1 MSIAYI
7 ALGSNLG
14 DKEANLRQALK
25 MLLVKGLQIR
35 SVSSFFKTEPY
46 GVTDQPEFIN
56 AVACVKTD
64 LAPEKLLKLLLDT
77 ELEMGRVR
85 LRQYQ
90 FFTIIDQVIIQK
102 QIQIY
107 ISFTPMPQSYPSH
120 FQFSIQKQLQQLFR
134 CQIRFFVLQPLS
146 EIAADKIHPV
156 YKKSIQTLLKSL
168 TDGDE

>member
-56 AVACVKTD
+56 AVACVNWKWD
-64 LAPEKLLKLLLDT
+64 GYDCGIGVK
-77 ELEMGRVR
+77 
-85 LRQYQ
+85 
-90 FFTIIDQVIIQK
+90 
-102 QIQIY
+102 
-107 ISFTPMPQSYPSH
+107 
-120 FQFSIQKQLQQLFR
+120 
-134 CQIRFFVLQPLS
+134 
-146 EIAADKIHPV
+146 EI
-156 YKKSIQTLLKSL
+156 
-168 TDGDE
+168 

>member
-85 LRQYQ
+85 LRHWGERN
-90 FFTIIDQVIIQK
+90 IDLDLLLYDDL
-102 QIQIY
+102 IY
-107 ISFTPMPQSYPSH
+107 YSEKLVLPHPDMQNR
-120 FQFSIQKQLQQLFR
+120 L
-134 CQIRFFVLQPLS
+134 FVLQPLS

-156 YKKSIQTLLKSL
+156 YKKKYSEPSKIF
-168 TDGDE
+168 DRRR

>member
-35 SVSSFFKTEPY
+35 SASSFFKTEPY

-85 LRQYQ
+85 LRHWGERN
-90 FFTIIDQVIIQK
+90 ID
-102 QIQIY
+102 
-107 ISFTPMPQSYPSH
+107 
-120 FQFSIQKQLQQLFR
+120 L
-134 CQIRFFVLQPLS
+134 
-146 EIAADKIHPV
+146 D
-156 YKKSIQTLLKSL
+156 
-168 TDGDE
+168 

>member
-46 GVTDQPEFIN
+46 GVTDQHEFIN

-85 LRQYQ
+85 LRHWGERN
-90 FFTIIDQVIIQK
+90 IDLDLLLYDDL
-102 QIQIY
+102 IY
-107 ISFTPMPQSYPSH
+107 YSEKLVLPHPDMQNR
-120 FQFSIQKQLQQLFR
+120 L
-134 CQIRFFVLQPLS
+134 FVLQPLS

-156 YKKSIQTLLKSL
+156 YKKSIQNLLKSL

>member
-85 LRQYQ
+85 LRHWGERN
-90 FFTIIDQVIIQK
+90 IDLDLLLYDDL
-102 QIQIY
+102 IY
-107 ISFTPMPQSYPSH
+107 YSEKLVLPHPDMQNR
-120 FQFSIQKQLQQLFR
+120 L
-134 CQIRFFVLQPLS
+134 FVLQPLS

-156 YKKSIQTLLKSL
+156 YKKSIQSLLKSL

>member
-46 GVTDQPEFIN
+46 GATDQPEFIN

-85 LRQYQ
+85 LRHWGERN
-90 FFTIIDQVIIQK
+90 IDLDLLLYDDL
-102 QIQIY
+102 IY
-107 ISFTPMPQSYPSH
+107 YSEKLVLPHPDMQNR
-120 FQFSIQKQLQQLFR
+120 L
-134 CQIRFFVLQPLS
+134 FVLQPLS

-156 YKKSIQTLLKSL
+156 YKKSIQNLLKSL

>member
-85 LRQYQ
+85 LRHWGERN
-90 FFTIIDQVIIQK
+90 IDLDLLLYDDL
-102 QIQIY
+102 IY
-107 ISFTPMPQSYPSH
+107 YSEKLVLPHPDMQNR
-120 FQFSIQKQLQQLFR
+120 L
-134 CQIRFFVLQPLS
+134 FVLQPLS

-156 YKKSIQTLLKSL
+156 YKKRIQNLLKSL

>member
-46 GVTDQPEFIN
+46 GETDQPEFIN
-56 AVACVKTD
+56 ADTCVKTY
-64 LAPEKLLKLLLDT
+64 LAPEKLLKLLMDT

-85 LRQYQ
+85 LRHWGERN
-90 FFTIIDQVIIQK
+90 IDLDLLLYDDL
-102 QIQIY
+102 IY
-107 ISFTPMPQSYPSH
+107 YSEKLVLPHPDMQNR
-120 FQFSIQKQLQQLFR
+120 L
-134 CQIRFFVLQPLS
+134 FVLQPLS

-156 YKKSIQTLLKSL
+156 YKKSIQNLLKSL

>member
-14 DKEANLRQALK
+14 DKEVNLRQALK

-85 LRQYQ
+85 LRHWGERN
-90 FFTIIDQVIIQK
+90 IDLDLLLYDDL
-102 QIQIY
+102 IY
-107 ISFTPMPQSYPSH
+107 YSEKLVLPHPDMQNR
-120 FQFSIQKQLQQLFR
+120 L
-134 CQIRFFVLQPLS
+134 FVLQPLS

-156 YKKSIQTLLKSL
+156 YKKSIQNLLKSL

>member
-85 LRQYQ
+85 LRHWGERN
-90 FFTIIDQVIIQK
+90 IDLDLLLYDDP
-102 QIQIY
+102 IY
-107 ISFTPMPQSYPSH
+107 YSEKLVLPHPDMQNR
-120 FQFSIQKQLQQLFR
+120 L
-134 CQIRFFVLQPLS
+134 FVLQPLS

-156 YKKSIQTLLKSL
+156 YKKSIQNLLKSL

>member
-35 SVSSFFKTEPY
+35 SASSFFKTEPY

-85 LRQYQ
+85 LRHWGERN
-90 FFTIIDQVIIQK
+90 IDLDLLYYSEKLVLPHPDMQNR
-102 QIQIY
+102 
-107 ISFTPMPQSYPSH
+107 
-120 FQFSIQKQLQQLFR
+120 L
-134 CQIRFFVLQPLS
+134 FVLQPLS

-156 YKKSIQTLLKSL
+156 YKKSIQNLLKSL

>member
-56 AVACVKTD
+56 
-64 LAPEKLLKLLLDT
+64 
-77 ELEMGRVR
+77 R
-85 LRQYQ
+85 L
-90 FFTIIDQVIIQK
+90 
-102 QIQIY
+102 
-107 ISFTPMPQSYPSH
+107 
-120 FQFSIQKQLQQLFR
+120 
-134 CQIRFFVLQPLS
+134 FVLQPLS

-156 YKKSIQTLLKSL
+156 YKKSIQNLLKSL

>member
-25 MLLVKGLQIR
+25 MLMVIGLQIR
-35 SVSSFFKTEPY
+35 SVSGFFKTEHY

-85 LRQYQ
+85 LRHWGERN
-90 FFTIIDQVIIQK
+90 IDLDLLLYDDL
-102 QIQIY
+102 IY
-107 ISFTPMPQSYPSH
+107 YSEKLVLPHPDMQNR
-120 FQFSIQKQLQQLFR
+120 L
-134 CQIRFFVLQPLS
+134 FVLQPLS

-156 YKKSIQTLLKSL
+156 YKKSIQNLLKSL

>member
-56 AVACVKTD
+56 AVAYVKTD

-85 LRQYQ
+85 LRHWGERN
-90 FFTIIDQVIIQK
+90 IDLDLLLYDDL
-102 QIQIY
+102 IY
-107 ISFTPMPQSYPSH
+107 YSEKLVLPHPDMQNR
-120 FQFSIQKQLQQLFR
+120 L
-134 CQIRFFVLQPLS
+134 FVLQPLS

-156 YKKSIQTLLKSL
+156 YKKSIQNLLKSL

>member
-35 SVSSFFKTEPY
+35 SVSSFKTEPY

-85 LRQYQ
+85 LRHWGERN
-90 FFTIIDQVIIQK
+90 IDLDLLLYDDL
-102 QIQIY
+102 IY
-107 ISFTPMPQSYPSH
+107 YSEKLVLPHPDMQNR
-120 FQFSIQKQLQQLFR
+120 L
-134 CQIRFFVLQPLS
+134 FVLQPLS

-156 YKKSIQTLLKSL
+156 YKKSIQNLLKSL

>member
-14 DKEANLRQALK
+14 DKEANLRQALN

-85 LRQYQ
+85 LRHWGERN
-90 FFTIIDQVIIQK
+90 IDLDLLLYDDL
-102 QIQIY
+102 IY
-107 ISFTPMPQSYPSH
+107 YSEKLVLPHPDMQNR
-120 FQFSIQKQLQQLFR
+120 L
-134 CQIRFFVLQPLS
+134 FVLQPLS

-156 YKKSIQTLLKSL
+156 YKKSIQNLLKSL

>member
-85 LRQYQ
+85 LRHWGERN
-90 FFTIIDQVIIQK
+90 IDLDLLLYDDL
-102 QIQIY
+102 IY
-107 ISFTPMPQSYPSH
+107 YSEKLVLPHPDMQNR
-120 FQFSIQKQLQQLFR
+120 L
-134 CQIRFFVLQPLS
+134 FVLQPLS

-156 YKKSIQTLLKSL
+156 YKKSIQNLLKSFS
-168 TDGDE
+168 DGDE

>member
-1 MSIAYI
+1 MC
-7 ALGSNLG
+7 GMRF
-14 DKEANLRQALK
+14 RQALK

-85 LRQYQ
+85 LRHWGERN
-90 FFTIIDQVIIQK
+90 IDLDLLLYDDL
-102 QIQIY
+102 IY
-107 ISFTPMPQSYPSH
+107 YSEKLVLPHPDMQNR
-120 FQFSIQKQLQQLFR
+120 L
-134 CQIRFFVLQPLS
+134 FVLQPLS

-156 YKKSIQTLLKSL
+156 YKKSIQNLLKSL

>member
-14 DKEANLRQALK
+14 DKEATLRQALK

-85 LRQYQ
+85 LRHWGERN
-90 FFTIIDQVIIQK
+90 IDLDLLLYDDL
-102 QIQIY
+102 IY
-107 ISFTPMPQSYPSH
+107 YSEKLVLPHPDMQN
-120 FQFSIQKQLQQLFR
+120 
-134 CQIRFFVLQPLS
+134 RFFVLQPLS

>member
-1 MSIAYI
+1 MSNAYI

-85 LRQYQ
+85 LRHWGERN
-90 FFTIIDQVIIQK
+90 IDLDLLLYDDL
-102 QIQIY
+102 IY
-107 ISFTPMPQSYPSH
+107 YSEKLVLPHPDMQN
-120 FQFSIQKQLQQLFR
+120 
-134 CQIRFFVLQPLS
+134 RFFVLQPLS

>member
-85 LRQYQ
+85 LRHWGERN
-90 FFTIIDQVIIQK
+90 IDLDLLLYDDL
-102 QIQIY
+102 IY
-107 ISFTPMPQSYPSH
+107 YSEKLVLPHPDMQNRFLYCSRCRKLRRIKYT
-120 FQFSIQKQLQQLFR
+120 LF
-134 CQIRFFVLQPLS
+134 I
-146 EIAADKIHPV
+146 
-156 YKKSIQTLLKSL
+156 KKSIQTLLKSL

>member
-1 MSIAYI
+1 MLFRS
-7 ALGSNLG
+7 SNLG

-85 LRQYQ
+85 LRHWGERN
-90 FFTIIDQVIIQK
+90 IDLDLLLYDDL
-102 QIQIY
+102 IY
-107 ISFTPMPQSYPSH
+107 YSEKLVLPHPDMQNR
-120 FQFSIQKQLQQLFR
+120 L
-134 CQIRFFVLQPLS
+134 FVLQPLS

-156 YKKSIQTLLKSL
+156 YKKSIQNLLKSL

>member
-14 DKEANLRQALK
+14 DTEANLRQALK
-25 MLLVKGLQIR
+25 MLLVKGLPIR
-35 SVSSFFKTEPY
+35 SASSFFNTETY

-85 LRQYQ
+85 LRHWGERN
-90 FFTIIDQVIIQK
+90 IDLDLLLYDDL
-102 QIQIY
+102 IY
-107 ISFTPMPQSYPSH
+107 YSEKLVLPHPDMQNR
-120 FQFSIQKQLQQLFR
+120 L
-134 CQIRFFVLQPLS
+134 FVLQPLS

-156 YKKSIQTLLKSL
+156 YKKSIQNLLKSL

>member
-85 LRQYQ
+85 LRHWGERN
-90 FFTIIDQVIIQK
+90 IDLDLLLYDDL
-102 QIQIY
+102 IY
-107 ISFTPMPQSYPSH
+107 YSEKLVLPHPDMQNR
-120 FQFSIQKQLQQLFR
+120 L
-134 CQIRFFVLQPLS
+134 FVLQPLS

-156 YKKSIQTLLKSL
+156 YKKSIQNLLKSL
-168 TDGDE
+168 TDGGFLLVAA

>member
-85 LRQYQ
+85 LRHWGERN
-90 FFTIIDQVIIQK
+90 IDLDLLLYDDL
-102 QIQIY
+102 IY
-107 ISFTPMPQSYPSH
+107 YSEKLVLPHPDMQNR
-120 FQFSIQKQLQQLFR
+120 L
-134 CQIRFFVLQPLS
+134 FVLQTLS

-156 YKKSIQTLLKSL
+156 YKKSIQNLLKSL

>member
-85 LRQYQ
+85 LRHWGERN
-90 FFTIIDQVIIQK
+90 IDLDLLLYDDL
-102 QIQIY
+102 IY
-107 ISFTPMPQSYPSH
+107 YSEKLVLPHPDMQNR
-120 FQFSIQKQLQQLFR
+120 L
-134 CQIRFFVLQPLS
+134 FVLQPLS